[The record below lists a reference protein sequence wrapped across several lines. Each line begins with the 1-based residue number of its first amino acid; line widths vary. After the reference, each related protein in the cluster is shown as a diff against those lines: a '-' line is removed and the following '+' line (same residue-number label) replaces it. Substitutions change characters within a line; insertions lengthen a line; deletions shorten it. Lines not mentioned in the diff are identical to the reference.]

1 MCGYINRSPTRAAAA
16 AAAGSSRRLS
26 CVGVFL
32 VADAPKKNDLNRGN
46 IISISEGFLSNDSR
60 PFIEIIFPVKR
71 FFGENSKNLKNQTSK
86 GDNLFKSVVAPPV
99 DHFSEKKLF

>member
-1 MCGYINRSPTRAAAA
+1 M
-16 AAAGSSRRLS
+16 
-26 CVGVFL
+26 GVFL

-99 DHFSEKKLF
+99 DHFSEKKFNVIGVGAQILNLGSVQEAKKER